1 MFQEKVKICK
11 KSLKFIKSFG
21 EKIWNFLTLK
31 AIAVIFLDVL
41 TVFLSSSGPAL
52 EPEQQV
58 DPSDIVQNEL
68 RTLSN
73 DNLTHNQNIS
83 LSSVIKYQQQK
94 LKGFG
99 LAPNPQVWKSIE
111 IIISVILY
119 F

>member
-1 MFQEKVKICK
+1 M
-11 KSLKFIKSFG
+11 
-21 EKIWNFLTLK
+21 
-31 AIAVIFLDVL
+31 L
-41 TVFLSSSGPAL
+41 TVFLSSTGPASV
-52 EPEQQV
+52 PDQQL

-83 LSSVIKYQQQK
+83 LTSVIKLQQQK

-99 LAPNPQVWKSIE
+99 LTTNPQVQTHSLKELI
-111 IIISVILY
+111 